1 VRGAVFLWYN
11 YQYMSDDDI
20 KKKILVVDNEEV
32 VRKAVAEELE
42 EDGFEVILAKDGKEG
57 LKFALD
63 KKPDVILLDL
73 GLPKMDGLTVL
84 SKLRE
89 DGWGKEAK
97 VIIFSVNDPDRE
109 TLDAVNKLKPA
120 YYLVKS
126 NWSLDEVVKRLK
138 EVTKT
143 M

>member
-1 VRGAVFLWYN
+1 MRGAVFLWYN

-63 KKPDVILLDL
+63 KKPDLILLDL
-73 GLPKMDGLTVL
+73 GLPKMDGLTGV

-89 DGWGKEAK
+89 DGRGKEAK